1 MRSEKLNFLQ
11 RLTLETLWIAAK
23 AFAVM
28 PYWFKYH
35 VVENLVFLLIYHCF
49 RYRRGVV
56 DTNLRNAFPQKG
68 ERERAL
74 IRRRFYRTLSE
85 IFVDTINMAHMSE
98 RKARSVL
105 RVRDLEAHRQAVAG
119 RAGCA

>member
-49 RYRRGVV
+49 RYRRGV
-56 DTNLRNAFPQKG
+56 N
-68 ERERAL
+68 
-74 IRRRFYRTLSE
+74 RR
-85 IFVDTINMAHMSE
+85 V
-98 RKARSVL
+98 
-105 RVRDLEAHRQAVAG
+105 EAAG
-119 RAGCA
+119 ILLGIIDIDGNRG